1 MKKPIPAD
9 SNRPFPGVPVC
20 HRYVGIGPIEEAR
33 QKLCR
38 LIQRGEALGVVM
50 GPPGT
55 GKTLLCQKIA
65 ALHRETHEMVML
77 GDLRVSSRTGLVRQ
91 VLFHL
96 GQPHQ
101 NIDEDSLAMTLVK
114 TLTVAVDAERPPLL
128 IIDEA
133 QMLSADLL
141 DEVRMLSNLVRDG
154 QPLIQT
160 ILVGSPR
167 LEEALADPQLESL
180 SQRIAARCY
189 LHPLTHGETDHYI
202 RTGLGSTCLS
212 IDEQAVLS
220 VHHASGGIPRL
231 INHLMD
237 RAIEIA
243 TAWQKQLLDD
253 GCIQA
258 AWADI
263 QQLPSPVLEAPWQP
277 QGKPIE
283 FGELD
288 SEAFDFDNETTR
300 HPVQAQSVKAHEET
314 AARPSYSDSPYAD
327 IESILASTSI
337 DCLGEANTQASGG
350 YWSDFTQCDQA
361 VAPKTEAANSKA
373 GGNLAARNI
382 RIDAPTRAPK
392 KAEQSTT
399 HTAFSGT
406 NRSNTPTPGRV
417 ELFGD
422 GYDQETSI
430 GSVATP
436 RLGRD
441 AQEWQIHRT
450 IENLS
455 AEASAAT
462 GDRFSSQKALP
473 PIGFAD
479 HAADQPAKRGTRST
493 LVRPEE
499 LSDES
504 HDIPREFAS
513 PLAIVWSDDD
523 GDDEAMDDRDMLVV
537 EEELSL
543 RVDTPESGVIAS
555 GAMRRPTQKVEQ
567 NYQNLFSRL
576 RGRQ

>member
-1 MKKPIPAD
+1 MKMPIPAD

-65 ALHRETHEMVML
+65 SLHRDTHEMVML
-77 GDLRVSSRTGLVRQ
+77 GDLRVNSRTGLVRQ

-101 NIDEDSLAMTLVK
+101 SVDEDSLHMTLVK
-114 TLTVAVDAERPPLL
+114 TLTGSAGADRPLL
-128 IIDEA
+128 LVIDEA
-133 QMLSADLL
+133 QMLSTDLL
-141 DEVRMLSNLVRDG
+141 DEVRMLTNLVRDG
-154 QPLIQT
+154 QPLVQT

-202 RTGLGSTCLS
+202 RTGLGSTRLS
-212 IDEQAVLS
+212 IDEPAVLS

-237 RAIEIA
+237 RAIEISL
-243 TAWQKQLLDD
+243 TWKKQRLDD
-253 GCIQA
+253 GCVQA

-263 QQLPSPVLEAPWQP
+263 QQLPSPVLDAPWQP
-277 QGKPIE
+277 QGATIE

-288 SEAFDFDNETTR
+288 AEAFDFDNETTR
-300 HPVQAQSVKAHEET
+300 PVAQAHAVKATEET
-314 AARPSYSDSPYAD
+314 AARSSYSD

-337 DCLGEANTQASGG
+337 DCLSEPNAEASGG
-350 YWSDFTQCDQA
+350 CW
-361 VAPKTEAANSKA
+361 TEFSQYEKAIGSKA
-373 GGNLAARNI
+373 DEVKSDAGTSSAIRRA
-382 RIDAPTRAPK
+382 RIDAAARESRQVEP
-392 KAEQSTT
+392 STSRVD
-399 HTAFSGT
+399 FSGH
-406 NRSNTPTPGRV
+406 NRSTPSTPGRI

-422 GYDQETSI
+422 DYDQEMSIVIGTSP
-430 GSVATP
+430 TP
-436 RLGRD
+436 HAGGD
-441 AQEWQIHRT
+441 ADEWQIHRT
-450 IENLS
+450 IESLS
-455 AEASAAT
+455 AEASSAT
-462 GDRFSSQKALP
+462 GTKFSPKAVLP
-473 PIGFAD
+473 PTGAAD
-479 HAADQPAKRGTRST
+479 HTAKRTTMSRF
-493 LVRPEE
+493 VRAEE
-499 LSDES
+499 VSDES

-523 GDDEAMDDRDMLVV
+523 GDDGSRDDRDMLVV

-543 RVDTPESGVIAS
+543 RIDTPESGAIAS
-555 GAMRRPTQKVEQ
+555 GALRRPSQKVEQ

-576 RGRQ
+576 RGRH

>member
-9 SNRPFPGVPVC
+9 SSRPFPGVPVC

-65 ALHRETHEMVML
+65 SLHRETHEMVML
-77 GDLRVSSRTGLVRQ
+77 GDLRVSSRTGLVQQ

-101 NIDEDSLAMTLVK
+101 SVDEDSLHMSLVK
-114 TLTVAVDAERPPLL
+114 TLTNSADAERPLL
-128 IIDEA
+128 LVIDEA

-141 DEVRMLSNLVRDG
+141 DEVRMLTNLVRDG
-154 QPLIQT
+154 QPLVQT

-202 RTGLGSTCLS
+202 RTGLGSTRLS

-243 TAWQKQLLDD
+243 VTWKKQRLDD

-263 QQLPSPVLEAPWQP
+263 QQLPSPVLDAPWQP
-277 QGKPIE
+277 HGAAIE

-288 SEAFDFDNETTR
+288 AEAFDFDNETTR
-300 HPVQAQSVKAHEET
+300 PIVQAQPVKAAEET
-314 AARPSYSDSPYAD
+314 ATRSSYSD

-337 DCLGEANTQASGG
+337 DCLSEPNAEVSGG
-350 YWSDFTQCDQA
+350 YWADFSQCEKAILSRADVVNSDAGENSQA
-361 VAPKTEAANSKA
+361 NRNSPT
-373 GGNLAARNI
+373 GSP
-382 RIDAPTRAPK
+382 RIDAAARASK
-392 KAEQSTT
+392 KAEPTT
-399 HTAFSGT
+399 TRADFSGPI
-406 NRSNTPTPGRV
+406 RSTGSTPGRI

-422 GYDQETSI
+422 DYDQEMAIVIGTSPTPYV
-430 GSVATP
+430 GDVAE
-436 RLGRD
+436 
-441 AQEWQIHRT
+441 EWQIHRT
-450 IENLS
+450 IESLS
-455 AEASAAT
+455 AEANSAT
-462 GDRFSSQKALP
+462 GTTFSAKTALP
-473 PIGFAD
+473 PTGAAD
-479 HAADQPAKRGTRST
+479 HKATRGTMSQ
-493 LVRPEE
+493 LVRADE

-523 GDDEAMDDRDMLVV
+523 GDDEALDDRDMLVV

-543 RVDTPESGVIAS
+543 RIDTPESGVIAS
-555 GAMRRPTQKVEQ
+555 GAMRRPSQKVEQ